1 MEGLEQRLSVS
12 VPELAV
18 SDATLVVRVR
28 RGDGLAF
35 ETIMR
40 RYNRRLYRLA
50 RSLVHDETEAED
62 VVQEAYV
69 NAFTKLASFAGP
81 ESFGAWLSRITIN
94 EALGRLR
101 RRARIRPLD
110 DGTGDATLDL
120 DRLLAD
126 TGRVEP
132 DPERLVA
139 TRELRQMLEQ
149 AIDAL
154 PPSFRI
160 VFVLRAVE
168 GLSVAEVAAIL
179 GIKPETVKTRFHRA
193 RAQLRETLDSQIDS
207 ALLGAFPFGGPRCDR
222 MVAAVA
228 ARIGL
233 RPTFTMAPTLQSE
246 TCEPKEE

>member
-1 MEGLEQRLSVS
+1 MEGVEPSLSV
-12 VPELAV
+12 PKPAV
-18 SDATLVVRVR
+18 SDANLVVRIR

-35 ETIMR
+35 EAIMR

-50 RSLVHDETEAED
+50 RSLVQDDMEAED
-62 VVQEAYV
+62 IVQEAYV
-69 NAFTKLASFAGP
+69 NAFTKLASFARP

-110 DGTGDATLDL
+110 DRTGDAALDL
-120 DRLLAD
+120 DRLLFD
-126 TGRVEP
+126 LGRTQP
-132 DPERLVA
+132 DPERLAA
-139 TRELRQMLEQ
+139 TRELRHMIEQ

-154 PPSFRI
+154 PPSFRT

-168 GLSVAEVAAIL
+168 GLSVAETAAIL

-193 RAQLRETLDSQIDS
+193 RAQLRQTLDAQIAS
-207 ALLGAFPFGGPRCDR
+207 TLTGVFPFGGPRCDH

-228 ARIGL
+228 ARVGL
-233 RPTFTMAPTLQSE
+233 RPLTLRVNPAPESE
-246 TCEPKEE
+246 AHEPKEE